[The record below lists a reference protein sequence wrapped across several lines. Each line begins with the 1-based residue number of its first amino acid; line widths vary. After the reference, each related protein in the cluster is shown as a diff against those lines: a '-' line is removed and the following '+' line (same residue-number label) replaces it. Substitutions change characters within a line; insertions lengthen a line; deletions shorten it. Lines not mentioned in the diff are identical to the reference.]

1 MSAKRKAAPQPKPK
15 VLIEF
20 LEKWHLNDTASCR
33 LH

>member
-1 MSAKRKAAPQPKPK
+1 VAPQPKPK
-15 VLIEF
+15 VLLEF